1 VERADDAAEV
11 KEGTLCVIMFVVG
24 AVVLCCAECTDPED
38 VNKGVL
44 LAIGVEALPGF
55 DSTLLRVL
63 VGTALLGVGSIL
75 PGAAVLSIVEVSTPE
90 RDTDVGE
97 VVPEQKTL
105 KYASAA
111 WTSVSVH
118 WPTRHDATELAIAS
132 LGQTQLGSVGKQP
145 KFDAAVCKHA
155 STQGGGGG
163 SCDKTFM
170 TNREAIMKVR

>member
-1 VERADDAAEV
+1 
-11 KEGTLCVIMFVVG
+11 VIMFVVG

-38 VNKGVL
+38 VDKGVL

-55 DSTLLRVL
+55 DSTLPR

-97 VVPEQKTL
+97 VVPEQKSL

-111 WTSVSVH
+111 WASVSVH
-118 WPTRHDATELAIAS
+118 WFTRHDATELAIAS
-132 LGQTQLGSVGKQP
+132 LGQTQLGSVLK
-145 KFDAAVCKHA
+145 KKRRD
-155 STQGGGGG
+155 
-163 SCDKTFM
+163 
-170 TNREAIMKVR
+170 